1 MGGITF
7 RPWAVVAGR
16 LRAALAGSEDR
27 PPWPCFPTAGLT
39 KVAVI
44 RRGSRLRHPA
54 AEGGFHGLLAAVL
67 VAGAC
72 LAAPTPEP
80 PWSEELVH
88 DIVADART
96 HGDPRRGAVVFGLA
110 TSACTSCHRVGDR
123 GGQVGPELTTVATCR
138 TAEEIVEALW
148 WPDRTVRPEHRALAV
163 VDAAGRAFQGVVRED
178 SPERLVLVD
187 ATGAVHTLAVAEIDE
202 RRDIGS
208 LMPKGLLAGMSPT
221 QRRDLVRYLIEL
233 GRTPGLEQVAHG
245 PVAFTP
251 PHGPL
256 RPEAWPHAR
265 HAVNRERVYDWYTR
279 QALHFRSHDPPP
291 VIVPEWPG
299 IDGGRHGHWGNQN
312 DQDTWR
318 DGRWNDTDLGSL
330 QCWAFK
336 VPAGAGGGNA
346 GRTLPRAVCLRLGAD
361 GDLNACF
368 NPDTLEIEA
377 VWTGGFLRF
386 AEQRHGFLAPA
397 EPAGALVERPSHP
410 DLPRGTID
418 YHGFYR
424 HGPRVIFSYAID
436 GVEMLD
442 SPWAEDGRFERVIA
456 PAAEHPLAHLTRGGP
471 PRWPQTFVVQGTLGT
486 ERPYAIDTIPL
497 PFDNPWRALLF
508 CGGHDFFS
516 DGSAAVCTMQ
526 GDVWRVDG
534 LDESLREVRWRRM
547 ATGLNRA
554 LGLVVVDDEVHVQCG
569 DQITKL
575 VDLDGDGEADF
586 YEAVSR
592 AVPPST
598 GHDYNCGLERD
609 SAGTFYT
616 ASHRSLLR
624 VTPDGT
630 RADVLATGLRN
641 PDGLGLLPDGTLTVP
656 VSEGDWTPAS
666 AICLVRSGTE
676 PVPNFQG
683 RQPAWPLV
691 YLPRGLDNSSGGQV
705 SVSSDRW
712 GPLGG
717 QLVHL
722 SFGTC
727 THFLVL
733 RDEILGD
740 ANGGRVVGAG
750 VGSGRSQG
758 AIVPL
763 PGEFRSG
770 VHRGRFAPHDGQLY
784 VTGMNGWGSYAIEDG
799 CFQRVRWTGDPVM
812 LPSGFRMHRDGVVL
826 RFTGPLDPAVA
837 SRPECHFAQ
846 CWNYRYGPGYGS
858 REYSPSH
865 YGTPGHDPLRIAAAE
880 VLPDGKSLFL
890 ALPDIQPVSQLHLLV
905 TVAADETREVFAT
918 VHALAAPFRDSAA
931 AARIIHA
938 HPLERDLAL
947 LDRIVPNPWTK
958 RIAGA
963 RAVELAAGP
972 NLSYTRRELR
982 ARPGEALSL
991 SFRNPDAVPHNW
1003 VLVKPGALARVGD
1016 LANRLIADPDAVARH
1031 YVPQSDDVLTWTSV
1045 AAPGA
1050 TQTIHFTAPAAP
1062 GRYPY
1067 LCTFPGHWMVM
1078 NGELVVEAPVE

>member
-1 MGGITF
+1 MQRMTS
-7 RPWAVVAGR
+7 PA
-16 LRAALAGSEDR
+16 RAAVTGLVTLAVGTV
-27 PPWPCFPTAGLT
+27 C
-39 KVAVI
+39 
-44 RRGSRLRHPA
+44 
-54 AEGGFHGLLAAVL
+54 VL
-67 VAGAC
+67 DAC
-72 LAAPTPEP
+72 LAAPVTELA
-80 PWSEELVH
+80 WSEPLVAE
-88 DIVADART
+88 ILADARA
-96 HGDPRRGAVVFGLA
+96 HGDPRRGAIVFGLA
-110 TSACTSCHRVGDR
+110 TSACVSCHRVGDR
-123 GGQVGPELTTVATCR
+123 GGQVGPELTKVATCR

-163 VDAAGRAFQGVVRED
+163 VDAAGRVIQGVVRED
-178 SPERLVLVD
+178 SPDRVVLVD
-187 ATGAVHTLAVAEIDE
+187 ASGAVQALEAAEIDE

-208 LMPKGLLAGMSPT
+208 LMPKGLLAGMSPV

-245 PVAFTP
+245 PEPFAP
-251 PHGPL
+251 PHAPL
-256 RPEAWPHAR
+256 RPEAWPHAG
-265 HAVNRERVYDWYTR
+265 HFVNRERVYDWYTR
-279 QALHFRSHDPPP
+279 QALHFRGRDPLP

-318 DGRWNDTDLGSL
+318 DGRWNDTDLGAV

-336 VPAGAGGGNA
+336 VPAGAGGKNA
-346 GRTLPRAVCLRLGAD
+346 GRTLPRAVCLRLGDD
-361 GDLNACF
+361 GGLHACF
-368 NPDTLEIEA
+368 NPDTLAIEA

-386 AEQRHGFLAPA
+386 VEQRHGFLAPA
-397 EPAGALVERPSHP
+397 EPAGPLAE
-410 DLPRGTID
+410 LPRGPNPPGGTIH

-424 HGPRVIFSYAID
+424 HGPRVIFSYAVD

-442 SPWAEDGRFERVIA
+442 SPWAEDGRLERVVA
-456 PAAEHPLAHLTRGGP
+456 PAAEHPLMHLTRGGP
-471 PRWPQTFVVQGTLGT
+471 PRWPQTFVMQGTLGT

-497 PFDNPWRALLF
+497 PFDNPWKALLF

-526 GDVWRVDG
+526 GDVWRVEG
-534 LDESLREVRWRRM
+534 LDDTLREVTWRRI

-554 LGLVVVDDEVHVQCG
+554 LGVVIIDDQVHVQGG
-569 DQITKL
+569 DQITRL

-609 SAGTFYT
+609 PAGTFYT
-616 ASHRSLLR
+616 ASHRSLVR
-624 VTPDGT
+624 VSPDGA
-630 RADVLATGLRN
+630 RADVLATGFRN
-641 PDGLGLLPDGTLTVP
+641 PDGLGLLPDGMLTVP

-666 AICLVRSGTE
+666 AICAVRPGTE
-676 PVPNFQG
+676 PVPDFQG
-683 RQPAWPLV
+683 RAPALPLV

-705 SVSSDRW
+705 FVSSDRW

-733 RDEILGD
+733 RDEVRGD
-740 ANGGRVVGAG
+740 AGDARL
-750 VGSGRSQG
+750 QG

-770 VHRGRFAPHDGQLY
+770 VHRGRFSPRDGQLY
-784 VTGMNGWGSYAIEDG
+784 VSGMNGWGSYAIEDG

-812 LPSGFRMHRDGVVL
+812 QPSAIRAHRDGVVVS
-826 RFTGPLDPAVA
+826 FTAPLDSAVA
-837 SRPECHFAQ
+837 SRPELHFAQ

-865 YGTPGHDPLRIAAAE
+865 YGTPGHDPLAIAAVE
-880 VLPDGKSLFL
+880 VLPDGRSLFL
-890 ALPDIQPVSQLHLLV
+890 ALPGIQPVSQLHLLV
-905 TVAADETREVFAT
+905 TVAPDVTREVFAT
-918 VHALAAPFRDSAA
+918 VHALAPPFRDAASAA
-931 AARIIHA
+931 RPLAT
-938 HPLERDLAL
+938 HPILRDLAL
-947 LDRIVPNPWTK
+947 LDRVVPNPWAK
-958 RIAGA
+958 RLADA
-963 RAVELAAGP
+963 RPVTIAAGP
-972 NLSYTRRELR
+972 NLSYTVRDLR
-982 ARPGEALSL
+982 ARPGEALAL

-1003 VLVKPGALARVGD
+1003 VLVKPGALSRVGD
-1016 LANRLIADPDAVARH
+1016 LANRLVADPDAFVRH
-1031 YVPQSDDVLTWTSV
+1031 YVPESDDVLVWTSV
-1045 AAPGA
+1045 AEPGA
-1050 TQTIHFTAPAAP
+1050 TQTIHFTAPSAP
-1062 GRYPY
+1062 GRYPF

-1078 NGELVVEAPVE
+1078 NGELVVEAPAD

>member
-1 MGGITF
+1 MQRMTS
-7 RPWAVVAGR
+7 PA
-16 LRAALAGSEDR
+16 RAAVTGLVMLAVGTV
-27 PPWPCFPTAGLT
+27 C
-39 KVAVI
+39 
-44 RRGSRLRHPA
+44 
-54 AEGGFHGLLAAVL
+54 VL
-67 VAGAC
+67 DAC
-72 LAAPTPEP
+72 LAAPVTELA
-80 PWSEELVH
+80 WSEPLVAE
-88 DIVADART
+88 ILADARA
-96 HGDPRRGAVVFGLA
+96 HGDPRRGAIVFGLA
-110 TSACTSCHRVGDR
+110 TSACVSCHRVGDR
-123 GGQVGPELTTVATCR
+123 GGQVGPELTKVATCR

-163 VDAAGRAFQGVVRED
+163 VDAAGRVIQGVVRED
-178 SPERLVLVD
+178 SPDRVVLVD
-187 ATGAVHTLAVAEIDE
+187 ASGAVQALEAAEIDE

-208 LMPKGLLAGMSPT
+208 LMPKGLLAGMSPV

-245 PVAFTP
+245 PEPFAP
-251 PHGPL
+251 PHAPL
-256 RPEAWPHAR
+256 RPEAWPHAG
-265 HAVNRERVYDWYTR
+265 HFVNRERVYDWYTR
-279 QALHFRSHDPPP
+279 QALHFRGRDPLP

-318 DGRWNDTDLGSL
+318 DGRWNDTDLGAV

-336 VPAGAGGGNA
+336 VPAGAGGKNA
-346 GRTLPRAVCLRLGAD
+346 GRTLPRAVCLRLGDD
-361 GDLNACF
+361 GGLHACF
-368 NPDTLEIEA
+368 NPDTLAIEA

-386 AEQRHGFLAPA
+386 VEQRHGFLAPA
-397 EPAGALVERPSHP
+397 EPAGPLAE
-410 DLPRGTID
+410 LPRGPNPPGGTIH

-424 HGPRVIFSYAID
+424 HGPRVIFSYAVD

-442 SPWAEDGRFERVIA
+442 SPWAEDGRLERVVA
-456 PAAEHPLAHLTRGGP
+456 PAAEHPLVHLTRGGP
-471 PRWPQTFVVQGTLGT
+471 PRWPQTFVMQGTLGT

-497 PFDNPWRALLF
+497 PFDNPWKALLF

-526 GDVWRVDG
+526 GDVWRVEG
-534 LDESLREVRWRRM
+534 LDDTLREVTWRRI

-554 LGLVVVDDEVHVQCG
+554 LGVVIIDDQVHVQGG
-569 DQITKL
+569 DQITRL

-609 SAGTFYT
+609 PAGTFYT
-616 ASHRSLLR
+616 ASHRSLVR
-624 VTPDGT
+624 VSPDGA
-630 RADVLATGLRN
+630 RADVLATGFRN
-641 PDGLGLLPDGTLTVP
+641 PDGLGLLPDGMLTVP

-666 AICLVRSGTE
+666 AICAVRPGTE
-676 PVPNFQG
+676 PVPDFQG
-683 RQPAWPLV
+683 RSPALPLV

-705 SVSSDRW
+705 FVSSDRW

-733 RDEILGD
+733 RDEVRGD
-740 ANGGRVVGAG
+740 AGDARL
-750 VGSGRSQG
+750 QG

-770 VHRGRFAPHDGQLY
+770 VHRGRFSPRDGQLY
-784 VTGMNGWGSYAIEDG
+784 VSGMNGWGSYAIEDG

-812 LPSGFRMHRDGVVL
+812 QPSAIRAHRDGVVVS
-826 RFTGPLDPAVA
+826 FTAPLDSAVA
-837 SRPECHFAQ
+837 SRPELHFAQ

-865 YGTPGHDPLRIAAAE
+865 YGTPGHDPLAIAAVE
-880 VLPDGKSLFL
+880 VLPDGRSLFL
-890 ALPDIQPVSQLHLLV
+890 ALPGIQPVSQLHLLV
-905 TVAADETREVFAT
+905 TVAPDVTREVFAT
-918 VHALAAPFRDSAA
+918 VHALAPPFRDAASAA
-931 AARIIHA
+931 RPLAA
-938 HPLERDLAL
+938 HPILRDLAL
-947 LDRIVPNPWTK
+947 LDRVVPNPWAK
-958 RIAGA
+958 RLADA
-963 RAVELAAGP
+963 RPVTIAAGP
-972 NLSYTRRELR
+972 NLSYTVRDLR
-982 ARPGEALSL
+982 ARPGEALAL

-1003 VLVKPGALARVGD
+1003 VLVKPGALSRVGD
-1016 LANRLIADPDAVARH
+1016 LANRLVADPDAFVRH
-1031 YVPQSDDVLTWTSV
+1031 YVPESDDVLVWTSV
-1045 AAPGA
+1045 AEPGA
-1050 TQTIHFTAPAAP
+1050 TQTIHFTAPSAP
-1062 GRYPY
+1062 GRYPF

-1078 NGELVVEAPVE
+1078 NGELVVEAHAD

>member
-1 MGGITF
+1 MQRMTS
-7 RPWAVVAGR
+7 PA
-16 LRAALAGSEDR
+16 RAAVTGLVTLAVGTV
-27 PPWPCFPTAGLT
+27 C
-39 KVAVI
+39 
-44 RRGSRLRHPA
+44 
-54 AEGGFHGLLAAVL
+54 VL
-67 VAGAC
+67 DAC
-72 LAAPTPEP
+72 LAAPVTELA
-80 PWSEELVH
+80 WSEPLVAE
-88 DIVADART
+88 ILADARA
-96 HGDPRRGAVVFGLA
+96 HGDPRRGAIVFGLA
-110 TSACTSCHRVGDR
+110 TSACVSCHRVGDR
-123 GGQVGPELTTVATCR
+123 GGQVGPELTKVATCR

-163 VDAAGRAFQGVVRED
+163 VDAAGRVIQGVVRED
-178 SPERLVLVD
+178 SPDRVVLVD
-187 ATGAVHTLAVAEIDE
+187 ASGAVQALEAAEIDE

-208 LMPKGLLAGMSPT
+208 LMPKGLLAGMSPV

-245 PVAFTP
+245 PEPFAP
-251 PHGPL
+251 PHAPL
-256 RPEAWPHAR
+256 RPEAWPHAG
-265 HAVNRERVYDWYTR
+265 HFVNRERVYDWYTR
-279 QALHFRSHDPPP
+279 QALHFRGRDPLP

-318 DGRWNDTDLGSL
+318 DGRWNDTDLGAV

-336 VPAGAGGGNA
+336 VPAGAGGKNA
-346 GRTLPRAVCLRLGAD
+346 GRTLPRAVCLRLGDD
-361 GDLNACF
+361 GGLHACF
-368 NPDTLEIEA
+368 NPDTLAIEA

-386 AEQRHGFLAPA
+386 VEQRHGFLAPA
-397 EPAGALVERPSHP
+397 EPAGPLAE
-410 DLPRGTID
+410 LPRGPNPPGGTIH

-424 HGPRVIFSYAID
+424 HGPRVIFSYAVD

-442 SPWAEDGRFERVIA
+442 SPWAEDGRLERVVA
-456 PAAEHPLAHLTRGGP
+456 PAAEHPLVHLTRGGP
-471 PRWPQTFVVQGTLGT
+471 PRWPQTFVMQGTLGT

-497 PFDNPWRALLF
+497 PFDNPWKALLF

-526 GDVWRVDG
+526 GDVWRVEG
-534 LDESLREVRWRRM
+534 LDDTLREVTWRRI

-554 LGLVVVDDEVHVQCG
+554 LGVVIVDDQVHVQGG
-569 DQITKL
+569 DQITRL

-609 SAGTFYT
+609 PAGTFYT
-616 ASHRSLLR
+616 ASHRSLVR
-624 VTPDGT
+624 VSPDGA
-630 RADVLATGLRN
+630 RADVLATGFRN
-641 PDGLGLLPDGTLTVP
+641 PDGLGLLPDGMLTVP

-666 AICLVRSGTE
+666 AICAVRPGTE
-676 PVPNFQG
+676 PVPDFQG
-683 RQPAWPLV
+683 RSPALPLV

-705 SVSSDRW
+705 FVSSDRW

-733 RDEILGD
+733 RDEVRGD
-740 ANGGRVVGAG
+740 AGDARL
-750 VGSGRSQG
+750 QG

-770 VHRGRFAPHDGQLY
+770 VHRGRFSPRDGQLY
-784 VTGMNGWGSYAIEDG
+784 VSGMNGWGSYAIEDG

-812 LPSGFRMHRDGVVL
+812 QPSAIRAHRDGVVVS
-826 RFTGPLDPAVA
+826 FTAPLDSAVA
-837 SRPECHFAQ
+837 SRPELHFAQ

-865 YGTPGHDPLRIAAAE
+865 YGTPGHDPLAIAAVE
-880 VLPDGKSLFL
+880 VLPDGRSLFL
-890 ALPDIQPVSQLHLLV
+890 ALPGIQPVSQLHLLV
-905 TVAADETREVFAT
+905 TVAPDVTREVFAT
-918 VHALAAPFRDSAA
+918 VHALAPPFRDAASAA
-931 AARIIHA
+931 RPLAT
-938 HPLERDLAL
+938 HPILRDLAL
-947 LDRIVPNPWTK
+947 LDRVVPNPWAK
-958 RIAGA
+958 RLADA
-963 RAVELAAGP
+963 RPVTIAAGP
-972 NLSYTRRELR
+972 NLSYTVRDLR
-982 ARPGEALSL
+982 ARPGEALAL

-1003 VLVKPGALARVGD
+1003 VLVKPGALSRVGD
-1016 LANRLIADPDAVARH
+1016 LANRLVADPDAFVRH
-1031 YVPQSDDVLTWTSV
+1031 YVPESDDVLVWTSV
-1045 AAPGA
+1045 AEPGA
-1050 TQTIHFTAPAAP
+1050 TQTIHFAAPSAP
-1062 GRYPY
+1062 GRYPF

-1078 NGELVVEAPVE
+1078 NGELVVEAHAD